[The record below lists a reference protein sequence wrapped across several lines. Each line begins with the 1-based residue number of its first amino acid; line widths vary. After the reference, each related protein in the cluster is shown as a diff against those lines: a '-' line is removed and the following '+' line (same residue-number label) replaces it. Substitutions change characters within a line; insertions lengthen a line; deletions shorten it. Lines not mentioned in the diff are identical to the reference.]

1 MADNEKIKRLAER
14 LTGPDPAA
22 GEAAQEE
29 VDSLTDAERE
39 VLTSLLAQHAAHAA
53 DLQEDDSAGEEVI
66 DRESEDGE
74 LAQAYREAQA
84 AQLFHCFEKSVG
96 RPPATAEE
104 ATEWAALHPE
114 ELPLDEQ
121 GKVVPRFPEA
131 D

>member
-1 MADNEKIKRLAER
+1 MADDDKIKRLAER
-14 LTGPDPAA
+14 LTSHDPAA

-29 VDSLTDAERE
+29 VHSLTEAERE
-39 VLTSLLAQHAAHAA
+39 ELKTLLAQHAAHAA
-53 DLQEDDSAGEEVI
+53 ELQEDHSAGAEII
-66 DRESEDGE
+66 DRETEEGE
-74 LAQAYREAQA
+74 LAQAYHEAQA

-114 ELPLDEQ
+114 ELPLDER
-121 GKVVPRFPEA
+121 GKVVPRSPEA